1 VKSVAEAASTFARG
15 SRRLRRYRRGRAWQL
30 SAACCSS
37 EGVHPSRSEKKAKEL
52 FNCAHSVVEA
62 AIEAFAADAIGE
74 VDDAAKFL
82 MRWT

>member
-1 VKSVAEAASTFARG
+1 
-15 SRRLRRYRRGRAWQL
+15 
-30 SAACCSS
+30 
-37 EGVHPSRSEKKAKEL
+37 L